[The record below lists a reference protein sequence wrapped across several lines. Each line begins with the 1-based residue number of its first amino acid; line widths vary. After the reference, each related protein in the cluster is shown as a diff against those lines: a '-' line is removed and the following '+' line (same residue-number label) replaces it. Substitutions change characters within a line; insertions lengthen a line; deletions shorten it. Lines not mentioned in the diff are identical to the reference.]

1 MFKRKSG
8 FTLIELLIVIA
19 IILILIAIAL
29 PNFLEAQIR
38 ARVTKANGE
47 LRSLATALFD
57 YNTALISASK
67 EGVFPPAG
75 GVAQGGWTAW
85 TNGATLAGTPGP
97 SNGPNNNRH
106 ACSII
111 WVQGSFYHTR
121 GISTALN
128 AQQPPGGGSVTTHY
142 DLRVMTSPIEAI
154 TGVPSDPF
162 KNNGGF
168 TAQYDYFGLDLR
180 DTFVLRS
187 LGPDGIAAIGCEQG
201 GFYCDCQTANCVV
214 FGDGEKDRPTL
225 SGRKFNPTQDTVF
238 GCAGC
243 GTLSEALRVGT
254 VVYSPTNGTKSDGDI
269 FRFQQ

>member
-1 MFKRKSG
+1 MFKRKKSG

-47 LRSLATALFD
+47 LRSIATALFD

-75 GVAQGGWTAW
+75 NVAQAGWTAW
-85 TNGATLAGTPGP
+85 TNSAVFTP
-97 SNGPNNNRH
+97 NGPNNNRH

-111 WVQGSFYHTR
+111 WVDRSFYSMKDDAS
-121 GISTALN
+121 GNDAP
-128 AQQPPGGGSVTTHY
+128 QPPQGTQHY

-154 TGVPSDPF
+154 TGVPNDPF

-187 LGPDGIAAIGCEQG
+187 LGPDGIAAVGCEVG
-201 GFYCDCQTANCVV
+201 GFDCACAEASCLV
-214 FGDGEKDRPTL
+214 FGNAGKDRPTL
-225 SGRKFNPTQDTVF
+225 SGRKFDPATDTVF
-238 GCAGC
+238 GCDGC
-243 GTLSEALRVGT
+243 GTLSEALRVGS

>member
-1 MFKRKSG
+1 MLKRKSG

-75 GVAQGGWTAW
+75 GVAQAGWTAW
-85 TNGATLAGTPGP
+85 TDAATGMTPNAAG
-97 SNGPNNNRH
+97 NNRH

-111 WVQGSFYHTR
+111 WVQGSFYDNGGDAT
-121 GISTALN
+121 SAN
-128 AQQPPGGGSVTTHY
+128 AAAVPTGTTHY

-187 LGPDGIAAIGCEQG
+187 LGPDGIAAIGCEVG
-201 GFYCDCQTANCVV
+201 GFNCACADAACVV
-214 FGDGEKDRPTL
+214 FGDGDKDRPSL
-225 SGRKFNPTQDTVF
+225 AGRKFDPTQDTVF
-238 GCAGC
+238 GCDGC

-254 VVYSPTNGTKSDGDI
+254 VVYSPTNGTKSDGDV

>member
-75 GVAQGGWTAW
+75 GVAQAGWVPWVDGGTH
-85 TNGATLAGTPGP
+85 TTP
-97 SNGPNNNRH
+97 NAANNNRH
-106 ACSII
+106 ACSVI
-111 WVQGSFYHTR
+111 WVTGSFYDNA
-121 GISTALN
+121 GDSSAQTA
-128 AQQPPGGGSVTTHY
+128 AAPPTTTTHY

-154 TGVPSDPF
+154 TGVPNDPF

-168 TAQYDYFGLDLR
+168 SAQYDYFGLDLR

-187 LGPDGIAAIGCEQG
+187 LGPDGIAAIGCEVG
-201 GFYCDCQTANCVV
+201 GFDCACAPASNCVV
-214 FGDGEKDRPTL
+214 FGDGDKGRPTL
-225 SGRKFNPTQDTVF
+225 SGRSFDPSIDTAF
-238 GCAGC
+238 GCDGC